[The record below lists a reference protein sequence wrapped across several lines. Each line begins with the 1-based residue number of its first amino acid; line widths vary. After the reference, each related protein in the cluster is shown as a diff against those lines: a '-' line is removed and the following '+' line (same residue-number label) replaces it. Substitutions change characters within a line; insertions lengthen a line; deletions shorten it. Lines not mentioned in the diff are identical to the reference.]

1 MAPSLGAA
9 MTDWLLA
16 LVPVWGIW
24 LVGIATFLSCM
35 ALPIP
40 SSVIML
46 AAGGFV
52 ASGDLVLWEVA
63 LAALAGAVAGDQ
75 LGFLASKGGA
85 RGMIGRIAASPG
97 RAELIARATA
107 YARDKGLA
115 AVFLSRWL
123 VSPLGPW
130 VNIAAGLSGMSW
142 LPFTIAGIAGEAVW
156 VALYVG
162 MGRATA
168 GSLEAASAAIGNLL
182 GLLGAGAAA
191 LALGWWLLRAMRN
204 AKPTV

>member
-1 MAPSLGAA
+1 

-24 LVGIATFLSCM
+24 LVGVATFLSCM

-40 SSVIML
+40 SSVVML

-52 ASGDLVLWEVA
+52 ASGDLVLWQVS

-75 LGFLASKGGA
+75 LGFIASKGGA
-85 RGMIGRIAASPG
+85 RGLVGRIAASPG
-97 RAELIARATA
+97 RSELVARATA
-107 YARDKGLA
+107 YARDKGIF

-130 VNIAAGLSGMSW
+130 VNIAAGLSGMAW

-156 VALYVG
+156 VGLYVG

-168 GSLEAASAAIGNLL
+168 GSLEAASSAIGNLL
-182 GLLGAGAAA
+182 GFVGAGAAV
-191 LALGWWLLRAMRN
+191 LALGWWLIRSLRN
-204 AKPTV
+204 ARQEV